1 MLEEVGI
8 SCPNVRSCREDCFE
22 EIILALPRV
31 PLEEVLGGVVGR
43 LAVDPPI
50 RIFDDCELP

>member
-1 MLEEVGI
+1 
-8 SCPNVRSCREDCFE
+8 VRSCREDCFE